1 MAKGSYRLIGHDDPD
16 ISFFSNLLGK
26 DELRHIFMNEDG
38 RPRSDFMNTRSFFNS
53 VNNLFYRDD
62 EMRLALPYFEY
73 LHEKLKNKIDKF
85 SHKEEKYET
94 LLFKVM
100 RSYFL
105 KNANGFIDLSFKQEV
120 TMLLH
125 SMNDLGASLSVTLQ
139 GSDTHIPWQQA
150 EPHWVD
156 VPALAMVK
164 KAKSFANSIFNAFPK
179 KEIPGTVDELIAY
192 IARTYITN
200 PIVYALRALN
210 QDKQLLTNLPP
221 SETSQE
227 ILDNFQKKTNQI
239 RIVVN
244 IFAMTVYK
252 ILDEI
257 ETSRKLQPRSK
268 TMSPDTYF
276 RYDQITRSFGKETKH
291 KVACVSTWLRNIT
304 YKIWLYYWQHS
315 QPRFQRSNT
324 DITEEHYITGPEMI
338 MALDEAFPL
347 TQMGS
352 KDSSSD
358 TLATRRNLITEMHK
372 YPSLV
377 DYYFNH

>member
-1 MAKGSYRLIGHDDPD
+1 
-16 ISFFSNLLGK
+16 
-26 DELRHIFMNEDG
+26 
-38 RPRSDFMNTRSFFNS
+38 
-53 VNNLFYRDD
+53 
-62 EMRLALPYFEY
+62 MRLALPYFEY

-164 KAKSFANSIFNAFPK
+164 KAKSFANSIFNTFPK

>member
-164 KAKSFANSIFNAFPK
+164 KPNH
-179 KEIPGTVDELIAY
+179 
-192 IARTYITN
+192 
-200 PIVYALRALN
+200 
-210 QDKQLLTNLPP
+210 LLTQYL
-221 SETSQE
+221 
-227 ILDNFQKKTNQI
+227 ILFLKRDPWDC
-239 RIVVN
+239 R
-244 IFAMTVYK
+244 
-252 ILDEI
+252 
-257 ETSRKLQPRSK
+257 
-268 TMSPDTYF
+268 
-276 RYDQITRSFGKETKH
+276 
-291 KVACVSTWLRNIT
+291 
-304 YKIWLYYWQHS
+304 
-315 QPRFQRSNT
+315 
-324 DITEEHYITGPEMI
+324 
-338 MALDEAFPL
+338 
-347 TQMGS
+347 
-352 KDSSSD
+352 
-358 TLATRRNLITEMHK
+358 
-372 YPSLV
+372 
-377 DYYFNH
+377 

>member
-26 DELRHIFMNEDG
+26 DELRNIFMNDEG

-62 EMRLALPYFEY
+62 EMRLALPYFEH
-73 LHEKLKNKIDKF
+73 LHDQLIKKIDKF
-85 SHKEEKYET
+85 SHKEEKYSA
-94 LLFKVM
+94 LLQKAM

-105 KNANGFIDLSFKQEV
+105 RNANGFIDLSFTQEV
-120 TMLLH
+120 NRLLH
-125 SMNDLGASLSVTLQ
+125 SMNDLGASLSVTIH
-139 GSDTHIPWQQA
+139 GSDTPIPWQHA

-164 KAKSFANSIFNAFPK
+164 RAKSFANSIFNAFPK
-179 KEIPGTVDELIAY
+179 KEIPGTVDELISY
-192 IARTYITN
+192 IVMTTITK
-200 PIVYALRALN
+200 PIILFLRVFN
-210 QDKQLLTNLPP
+210 RDKQLLTNTPP
-221 SETSQE
+221 NEVLQET
-227 ILDNFQKKTNQI
+227 LDDFQKKTNQT

-244 IFAMTVYK
+244 ILAMTAYK

-257 ETSRKLQPRSK
+257 ETARKLQPRSK
-268 TMSPDTYF
+268 TMAPDTYF
-276 RYDQITRSFGKETKH
+276 RYDQITRSFGVGTKH
-291 KVACVSTWLRNIT
+291 KVTCVSSRIRNIT
-304 YKIWLYYWQHS
+304 YKVWLYYWQHS
-315 QPRFQRSNT
+315 QPRFQRSST
-324 DITEEHYITGPEMI
+324 DNTEELYVTGPEMI

-347 TQMGS
+347 TRMGS

-358 TLATRRNLITEMHK
+358 NLASRRNLISEMHK

>member
-1 MAKGSYRLIGHDDPD
+1 EGFGDQITVST
-16 ISFFSNLLGK
+16 ISS
-26 DELRHIFMNEDG
+26 I
-38 RPRSDFMNTRSFFNS
+38 
-53 VNNLFYRDD
+53 
-62 EMRLALPYFEY
+62 
-73 LHEKLKNKIDKF
+73 
-85 SHKEEKYET
+85 
-94 LLFKVM
+94 
-100 RSYFL
+100 
-105 KNANGFIDLSFKQEV
+105 Q
-120 TMLLH
+120 
-125 SMNDLGASLSVTLQ
+125 VTLIWE
-139 GSDTHIPWQQA
+139 TTP
-150 EPHWVD
+150 
-156 VPALAMVK
+156 
-164 KAKSFANSIFNAFPK
+164 
-179 KEIPGTVDELIAY
+179 LIAY